1 MGSGTEEP
9 DRSRTGVRVGEISTA
24 PPPRRPAVPR
34 ILIAGGGTG
43 GHLMPALA
51 IADALLEHSAG
62 VEPVLIG
69 AVRGVEARILPSRDY
84 RYHLLPSEPIY
95 RRAWWKNFR
104 WPFVA
109 GRLLG
114 AVNRVFDTEQP
125 AAVLG
130 TGGYA
135 SGPVVW
141 WAARHQIPTAIQEQ
155 NAYPGLASRWLSRRV
170 RHVYLGLPEAR
181 RLLRFGPTTE
191 VFDTG
196 NPIVPPSPE
205 RRASSRAK
213 FGLDGTRSVLL
224 VTGGSQGALAIN
236 RAVAG
241 WLDAGGP
248 ADAELIWV
256 TGRGSFEEFSRYHQP
271 PHVRVMDFLDPM
283 ADAYAVADLVV
294 SRAGMITVAEL
305 SAWGLP
311 SVLIPLPTAAA
322 DHQSHNA
329 RVLAE
334 AGASL
339 LVRQSELTSERLR
352 EVVTGLLG
360 DAIRRKQMAERALA
374 RGRPHSARDIVSKLL
389 TLVH

>member
-1 MGSGTEEP
+1 VDEALLP
-9 DRSRTGVRVGEISTA
+9 HRPAA
-24 PPPRRPAVPR
+24 PPPSR

-51 IADALLEHSAG
+51 IADAILEHATG

-69 AVRGVEARILPSRDY
+69 AVRGVEARILPTRDF
-84 RYHLLPSEPIY
+84 RFHLLPSEPIY
-95 RRAWWKNFR
+95 RRAWWKNLR

-109 GRLLG
+109 GRLLK
-114 AVNRVFDTEQP
+114 AVSRVFETEQP
-125 AAVLG
+125 TVVLG

-141 WAARHQIPTAIQEQ
+141 WAARHRIPAAIQEQ
-155 NAYPGLASRWLSRRV
+155 NAYPGLATRWLSRRV

-205 RRASSRAK
+205 RRASARAK
-213 FGLDGTRSVLL
+213 FGLDGTRLVVL
-224 VTGGSQGALAIN
+224 VTGGSQGALALN
-236 RAVAG
+236 QAVAA

-248 ADAELIWV
+248 AHAELIWV
-256 TGRGSFEEFSRYHQP
+256 TGRGSFDQFSQYHRP
-271 PHVRVMDFLDPM
+271 PHVQVLDFLDPM
-283 ADAYAVADLVV
+283 ADAYSVADLVV

-305 SAWGLP
+305 CAWGLP
-311 SVLIPLPTAAA
+311 SVLVPLPTAAA
-322 DHQSHNA
+322 DHQTHNA
-329 RVLAE
+329 RVLAA

-339 LVRQSELTSERLR
+339 LLPQSELTPERLR
-352 EVVTGLLG
+352 DVVSGLLD
-360 DAIRRKQMAERALA
+360 DAVRRKQMAERALA
-374 RGRPHSARDIVSKLL
+374 RGRPQSAREIVSKLL
-389 TLVH
+389 TLAESRTFRTRSNILH